1 MLRRPPRSTLFPYTT
16 LFRSSKPGTVVHL
29 PVGQPRN
36 PDSTLHWEWLAGSV
50 RDDASRPDASAV
62 SYVAA
67 SGLLP
72 CTGGTPASFL
82 PSSLPGSTT
91 PGSCGSHSA
100 PGSARSLESA
110 FATPSSVPVC
120 SRSGKLR
127 PESAPHDRH
136 AARSPGRY
144 RAGSSPPGGAAR
156 ASKFFCQHI
165 LQHRLVQAQ
174 TERICRPEGFWESR
188 SSEHQDSPEIF
199 PDDYL
204 CLLDRSKASEYSEVQ
219 YLVAILSAYQ
229 YL

>member
-174 TERICRPEGFWESR
+174 LRHQSLQPCVLILELTELANLIR
-188 SSEHQDSPEIF
+188 
-199 PDDYL
+199 
-204 CLLDRSKASEYSEVQ
+204 LL
-219 YLVAILSAYQ
+219 LVALGAKAATVIAATCCGCPPCPLCK
-229 YL
+229 